1 MLYINGR
8 PIHPLISFLVSV
20 AAVAAVIGLGILLLP
35 IIGGIMIFV
44 LFCVAAIAAYG
55 FYYRWRYGDP
65 FKRAQEEMLRGEA
78 KTGIRRTT
86 IIEDAVVVQEVRRRG
101 PNDAKEQ
108 G

>member
-1 MLYINGR
+1 MEKEPDETPAVLGVSSGVEADLR
-8 PIHPLISFLVSV
+8 PETPSTEGVS
-20 AAVAAVIGLGILLLP
+20 P
-35 IIGGIMIFV
+35 
-44 LFCVAAIAAYG
+44 
-55 FYYRWRYGDP
+55 
-65 FKRAQEEMLRGEA
+65 RAQEEMLKRMQQAAGGSAGGRQQTAAPSEEPEVRRGEA